1 MIKVI
6 PVSALRIGMYIAEE
20 NAYWIPS
27 KNRSRA
33 GMLSQQSTIER
44 IRQLGVAEVYIDT
57 GKGLDAPEARRLT
70 DDQLDRIKRDREA
83 RRMRTE
89 NRHAGKTSAPGAPAT
104 AEVASSGSAS
114 TKAKAPKVPL
124 EVERQRASAIH
135 ERGLELVDTVMSR
148 VKMGQSFDV
157 KEVDGVAD
165 SILGSLFRNENGF
178 ACLTRIREKDTY
190 LLEHSLNVGV
200 LMGLLAKSLNYE
212 NDVIRKLI
220 AGGILHDIG
229 KISVPDEILHKPGRL
244 EPDEWEEMKRHVEYG
259 YEYLKSLSGV
269 DPIVMSICRQHHER
283 LDGSGYPAGLAG
295 MQLDRFGRMG
305 AICDVY
311 DAITADRVYHKG
323 ISPSVAMKRLVESS
337 SKELDRAMVYQFIRC
352 MSIYPVGT
360 MVALKSGRAGIVVQ
374 PNRVKQA
381 SPVVRVVYHLQKER
395 FLEVEDVDLS
405 RPLEEDTIDRP
416 LEPSALPAHVNM
428 MDFF

>member
-70 DDQLDRIKRDREA
+70 DDQLDRIKRDREI
-83 RRMRTE
+83 RRQRVENKRT
-89 NRHAGKTSAPGAPAT
+89 GKPGEQEAPAPMK
-104 AEVASSGSAS
+104 AASGSLP
-114 TKAKAPKVPL
+114 KAPRVSL
-124 EVERQRASAIH
+124 EVERQRATAIH
-135 ERGLELVDTVMSR
+135 KRGLDLVDTVMSR

-178 ACLTRIREKDTY
+178 ACLTRIREKDQY

-269 DPIVMSICRQHHER
+269 DPIVLSICRQHHER
-283 LDGSGYPAGLAG
+283 LDGSGYPASLSG

-337 SKELDRAMVYQFIRC
+337 HKELDRAMVYQFIRC

-360 MVALKSGRAGIVVQ
+360 MVALKSGRAGIVVE

-395 FLEVEDVDLS
+395 FLEVEDIDLS